1 MVIPN
6 SSNTMGNES
15 IRKSKKCRLETEVR
29 MYADKKKL
37 NSLHGPFSDL
47 YV

>member
-1 MVIPN
+1 
-6 SSNTMGNES
+6 MGNENK
-15 IRKSKKCRLETEVR
+15 KSKKCRLETEVR